1 MRIVCTNDII
11 KPKLVMRG
19 NLFKDN
25 FLVRI
30 RDIILQAGLVE
41 IGNGEGGAQESGCSH
56 GKNPSLAFGLPCP
69 LSLFFL
75 SYLSFYFFF
84 VFSSCKAWDRA
95 SRRNSILPLPIYGLD
110 METNGGLG

>member
-1 MRIVCTNDII
+1 MHIVCTNDII

-69 LSLFFL
+69 LFLFFL
-75 SYLSFYFFF
+75 SYLPFYFL
-84 VFSSCKAWDRA
+84 SSLLAKHG
-95 SRRNSILPLPIYGLD
+95 IEHLD
-110 METNGGLG
+110 ATPSYLFPFMVLT